1 MFHASLELAQRVES
15 MDAFIN
21 AEYARTYEQLFG
33 GDGQPAVEVAG
44 GWASFAGL
52 DSPMTQ
58 AFGIGMKGEVTATD
72 LETLEEFYRS
82 RGSAVNVEVCPY
94 SDPSLIEGLGRR
106 GYRPIEFSN
115 VHALPLEQGSDRN
128 PVNQKRDS
136 IRIRIASAGEEPLW
150 SQVLTE
156 GFLEGNPV
164 EQKWLDCFKAFFH
177 VPAVVCFIAECEGQ
191 DAAGGLMS
199 VYDGVASLATTT
211 TIHRFRGRGAQ
222 AALLEARLSY
232 ARDHRC
238 DLAMVTTMPGTI
250 SQRNVERSEFR
261 TIYTRC
267 KFIREW

>member
-1 MFHASLELAQRVES
+1 

-21 AEYARTYEQLFG
+21 AEYARTYERLFG

-58 AFGIGMKGEVTATD
+58 AFGIGMQGEVTTAD
-72 LETLEEFYRS
+72 LEMLEDYYRS

-115 VHALPLEQGSDRN
+115 VHVRPLDQITE
-128 PVNQKRDS
+128 PVSADQKRHP
-136 IRIRIASAGEEPLW
+136 IRVRIAGVGEEPLW
-150 SQVLTE
+150 SQVLAE
-156 GFLEGNPV
+156 GFLEGSPA

-177 VPAVVCFIAECEGQ
+177 VPAVVCFIAESDGQ
-191 DAAGGLMS
+191 EAGGGLMS
-199 VYDGVASLATTT
+199 LHGGVASLATTT
-211 TIHRFRGRGAQ
+211 TITRFRGRGAQ
-222 AALLEARLSY
+222 TELLAARLSY
-232 ARDHRC
+232 AREHLC

-250 SQRNVERSEFR
+250 SQRNVERSGFR

-267 KFIREW
+267 KFIRQW

>member
-1 MFHASLELAQRVES
+1 
-15 MDAFIN
+15 
-21 AEYARTYEQLFG
+21 
-33 GDGQPAVEVAG
+33 
-44 GWASFAGL
+44 
-52 DSPMTQ
+52 
-58 AFGIGMKGEVTATD
+58 MKDEVTAPD
-72 LETLEEFYRS
+72 LELLEDFYQSRS
-82 RGSAVNVEVCPY
+82 SAVNVEVCPY

-115 VHALPLEQGSDRN
+115 VHVLPLDKGEDPIAADQKRN
-128 PVNQKRDS
+128 P
-136 IRIRIASAGEEPLW
+136 IRVHIASEGEEPLW
-150 SQVLTE
+150 SQVLAE

-191 DAAGGLMS
+191 KAAGGLMS
-199 VYDGVASLATTT
+199 VNDGVASLATTT
-211 TIHRFRGRGAQ
+211 TIAGFRGRGAQ

-250 SQRNVERSEFR
+250 SQRNVERSGFR